1 MSKKPAIQLDSQ
13 TGRILHNGRYLRVPP
28 LEYNLLRY
36 FLENPNARL
45 TKSDII
51 NNVWPDDVCREGVT
65 DDALYRLI
73 YSTRSCLAREAPD
86 VNYIET
92 WRGQPEG
99 GYIFSPGEVDSAF
112 KPLAAFS
119 KLSGSDGS
127 LDAATLHELAR
138 QMQLLADSLLVV
150 SDGNNGRYDPQLT
163 A

>member
-13 TGRILHNGRYLRVPP
+13 TGRILHNGHYLRLPP
-28 LEYNLLRY
+28 LEYNLLRH
-36 FLENPNARL
+36 FLANPNVRL
-45 TKSDII
+45 TKSNII

-73 YSTRSCLAREAPD
+73 YSTRSCLAQEAPG

-99 GYIFSPGEVDSAF
+99 GYIFSPSEIDLVI
-112 KPLAAFS
+112 KPLPAFPMLTNS
-119 KLSGSDGS
+119 EGPF
-127 LDAATLHELAR
+127 DAATLRELAR
-138 QMQLLADSLLVV
+138 QMQALADSLLVV
-150 SDGNNGRYDPQLT
+150 SDGNNGRYDAQLT